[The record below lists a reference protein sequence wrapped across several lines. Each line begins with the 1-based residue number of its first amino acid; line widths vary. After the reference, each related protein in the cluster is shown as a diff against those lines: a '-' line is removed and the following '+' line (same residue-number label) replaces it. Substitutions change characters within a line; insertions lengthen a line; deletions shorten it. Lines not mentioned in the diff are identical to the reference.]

1 MGMKIEFI
9 RAAEK
14 GRCANS
20 KLGVFANF
28 GFMNFMQILIKN
40 VCYDSPLELPMR
52 GHVMF

>member
-14 GRCANS
+14 VRCANS

-28 GFMNFMQILIKN
+28 GFMNFCKFSLKN